1 MTTISD
7 RSYLE
12 RILAHVGDRDTMDAL
27 AESAAQVEAAVR
39 RLGPARLRMP
49 WGPGKWTGAQVLAH
63 LADAEIALA
72 FRSRQILT
80 QSSHTMQEYD
90 ESAWLSLYGGEVDV
104 DAALQTFL
112 TARRWNLR
120 LWRRL
125 DAQQLGRVAVHPSRG
140 DEALAVTLRA
150 LAGHTLSHLRQ
161 LEAIG

>member
-1 MTTISD
+1 MTTMAD
-7 RSYLE
+7 GSYLA
-12 RILAHVGDRDTMDAL
+12 RMLAHVGDRDTMEVL

-39 RLGPARLRMP
+39 GLGPARLRKA

-72 FRSRQILT
+72 FRSRQVLT
-80 QSSHTMQEYD
+80 QPSHRMQEFD
-90 ESAWLSLYGGEVDV
+90 ESAWNGLYGGEIDV
-104 DAALQTFL
+104 EAALQTFL
-112 TARRWNLR
+112 TARRWNLQ

-125 DAQQLGRVAVHPSRG
+125 DPGQLGRVAVHPSRG
-140 DEALAVTLRA
+140 NEALAVTLRA

>member
-1 MTTISD
+1 MTTMAD
-7 RSYLE
+7 GSYLA
-12 RILAHVGDRDTMDAL
+12 RMLAQVGDRDTMEVL
-27 AESAAQVEAAVR
+27 AASAAQVETAVR
-39 RLGPARLRMP
+39 RLGPAGLRKA

-63 LADAEIALA
+63 LADSEIVLA

-90 ESAWLSLYGGEVDV
+90 ESAWNGLYGGEIDV
-104 DAALQTFL
+104 EAALGTFL
-112 TARRWNLR
+112 TARRWNLQ

-125 DAQQLGRVAVHPSRG
+125 HPEQVGRVAVHPSRG
-140 DEALAVTLRA
+140 NEALAVTLRA